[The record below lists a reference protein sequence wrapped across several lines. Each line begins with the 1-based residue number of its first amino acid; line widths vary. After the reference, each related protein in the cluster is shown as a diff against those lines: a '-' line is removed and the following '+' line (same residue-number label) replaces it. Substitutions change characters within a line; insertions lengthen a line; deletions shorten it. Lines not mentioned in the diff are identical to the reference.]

1 MARVSRLL
9 CQALM
14 LVSTGVA
21 LGQTSSPRNTMARVM
36 DGPTAPSKTISRVH
50 QPVGVPH
57 KASSFA
63 PHRTGRRVFGDPIQG
78 PIVHNVTPPKKPA
91 PR

>member
-1 MARVSRLL
+1 MAKVSRLL

-14 LVSTGVA
+14 LVAAGSA
-21 LGQTSSPRNTMARVM
+21 LAQTSSPRNTMARVM
-36 DGPTAPSKTISRVH
+36 DGPTPPPRTISRAH

-63 PHRTGRRVFGDPIQG
+63 PHRTGRRVFGDPIQA
-78 PIVHNVTPPKKPA
+78 PIVHNSTAPKKPA